1 MFAHIEASLQ
11 SNESNKRYCEQHGLV
26 PATFY
31 YWLKKYKEEQPEKYL
46 ADTSGGFIPINVEK
60 DPAPEAD
67 QRSEPSQLHFLFP
80 NGVQVKCPD
89 TVTPQVLKTLIN
101 P

>member
-60 DPAPEAD
+60 DPAPDISFITSVWKKE
-67 QRSEPSQLHFLFP
+67 RLKFPSTIQQLVVCH
-80 NGVQVKCPD
+80 
-89 TVTPQVLKTLIN
+89 
-101 P
+101 

>member
-1 MFAHIEASLQ
+1 MFAHIEACLQ
-11 SNESNKRYCEQHGLV
+11 SNESNKQYCEQHGLV

-46 ADTSGGFIPINVEK
+46 ADASGGFIPINVQE
-60 DPAPEAD
+60 DPVPESE
-67 QRSEPSQLHFLFP
+67 QKSEPSQLHFLFP
-80 NGVQVKCPD
+80 NGVQVKCLD
-89 TVTPQVLKTLIN
+89 TVNPEVLKTLIN